1 MTQSGAN
8 SELPVLRLEIF
19 TAATAPNHALKVTR
33 HLSTHAVRADGQTVA
48 LSQLAQRKTQALAG
62 IGKPEAFF
70 AMLRQAGLTL
80 QHTQALADH
89 AAMDKVQIDPAL
101 GEVVC
106 TEKDALKLW
115 SQYPLAWAVPLEIDL
130 PQKLIQVLDK
140 RLHAYRS
147 AVLNG

>member
-1 MTQSGAN
+1 MAET
-8 SELPVLRLEIF
+8 
-19 TAATAPNHALKVTR
+19 
-33 HLSTHAVRADGQTVA
+33 
-48 LSQLAQRKTQALAG
+48 
-62 IGKPEAFF
+62 
-70 AMLRQAGLTL
+70 RQAGLTL

-130 PQKLIQVLDK
+130 PQELIKVLET
-140 RLHAYRS
+140 RLHASRS
-147 AVLNG
+147 AGSNG